1 MSLTLWGNGWVLD
14 LLIDLLLMT
23 MSPVTMSLWK
33 TSLMLYVR
41 DVFLACCSLNSL
53 LSLFRASCAS
63 LLIMPIGMMEEAN
76 MAAPWINRAWMFIE
90 VIYWWAERCWISRY
104 SLGMCF
110 GTSPNG
116 EQWKCRKGG
125 CEKGP
130 TILPQVTSWPC
141 DGSRFKIC
149 LGPLDVYKRWQLES
163 YEIYAWEIHPGHGF
177 W

>member
-23 MSPVTMSLWK
+23 CNHESVQDITHVVCLWC
-33 TSLMLYVR
+33 
-41 DVFLACCSLNSL
+41 FLVCCSLNSL
-53 LSLFRASCAS
+53 LSLFWASWAS
-63 LLIMPIGMMEEAN
+63 SLIMLIGRMEEAD

-110 GTSPNG
+110 RTSPNG

-141 DGSRFKIC
+141 HGSRFENLFGSI
-149 LGPLDVYKRWQLES
+149 GD
-163 YEIYAWEIHPGHGF
+163 GN
-177 W
+177 